1 MAKYTQF
8 EEVPVW
14 QDAARLYNDVLDL
27 LEEREVSL
35 SREFRSQLDRAALS
49 ISNNIAE
56 GFERRSTK
64 ELTGYLVV
72 ARASAG
78 EVRSMIS
85 AVYQRRSLAP
95 LKERLV
101 LIRQSAESCARQ
113 ISGWVNSLEQSPVQ
127 GNRYHQSS
135 RDNSSPKASE
145 NTQRPH
151 RTAFRKD

>member
-27 LEEREVSL
+27 LEEREVPL
-35 SREFRSQLDRAALS
+35 SREFRSQFDRAALS

-64 ELTGYLVV
+64 ELTGYLVI

-78 EVRSMIS
+78 EVRSMVS
-85 AVYQRRSLAP
+85 AVYQRHHLAK
-95 LKERLV
+95 LRDRLL

-113 ISGWVNSLEQSPVQ
+113 ITGWINSLEQSPVQ
-127 GNRYHQSS
+127 GDRYHQTS
-135 RDNSSPKASE
+135 RNSNSPHETK
-145 NTQRPH
+145 QRP
-151 RTAFRKD
+151 RRVTSDGEP